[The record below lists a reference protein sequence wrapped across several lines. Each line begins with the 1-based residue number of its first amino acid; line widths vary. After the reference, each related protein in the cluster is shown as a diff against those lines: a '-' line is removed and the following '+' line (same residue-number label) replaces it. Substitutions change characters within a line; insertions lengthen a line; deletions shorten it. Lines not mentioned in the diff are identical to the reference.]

1 MARPPNLRQQRFA
14 AEMKRILS
22 DIVREASDELPELQG
37 ILVEVSDVRVTSDL
51 QQVRGYLLV
60 SPKEKQSFTVRLLNQ
75 HQKTIRYRLAQQ
87 IRHQVKVM
95 PTVQFFADEV
105 ELRARRVE
113 EILKNLPPP
122 GRDSTEA
129 SSDAG

>member
-22 DIVREASDELPELQG
+22 DIVREATEELPELSG
-37 ILVEVSDVRVTSDL
+37 ALVEVSDVRVTPDL
-51 QQVRGYLLV
+51 QQVRAYLLV
-60 SPKEKQSFTVRLLNQ
+60 SPSERQGFVVRLLNQ
-75 HQKTIRYRLAQQ
+75 HQKTIRYRLARH
-87 IRHQVKVM
+87 IRDRVKVM

-105 ELRARRVE
+105 ELQARRVE

-122 GRDSTEA
+122 AQDTPEA
-129 SSDAG
+129 D

>member
-22 DIVREASDELPELQG
+22 DIVREAGDELPELQG
-37 ILVEVSDVRVTSDL
+37 MLVEVSDVRVTSDL
-51 QQVRGYLLV
+51 QQIRAYLLV
-60 SPKEKQSFTVRLLNQ
+60 SPGEKQGFVVRLLNQ

-87 IRHQVKVM
+87 IRNQVKVM

-122 GRDSTEA
+122 GRDSSSEA
-129 SSDAG
+129 L

>member
-22 DIVREASDELPELQG
+22 DIVREAVEELPELNSS
-37 ILVEVSDVRVTSDL
+37 LVEVSDVRVTPDL
-51 QQVRGYLLV
+51 QQVRAYLLV
-60 SPKEKQSFTVRLLNQ
+60 SPSERQDFVVRLLNQ
-75 HQKTIRYRLAQQ
+75 HQKTIRYRLAQH
-87 IRHQVKVM
+87 IRDRVKVM

-122 GRDSTEA
+122 AQDTPQA
-129 SSDAG
+129 D

>member
-22 DIVREASDELPELQG
+22 DIVREAGEELPELHG
-37 ILVEVSDVRVTSDL
+37 MLVEVSDVRVTADL
-51 QQVRGYLLV
+51 QQVRVYLLV
-60 SPKEKQSFTVRLLNQ
+60 SPTEKQDFVVRLLNQ

-95 PTVQFFADEV
+95 PTVQFFVDEV

-113 EILKNLPPP
+113 EILRNLPPP
-122 GRDSTEA
+122 GRDST
-129 SSDAG
+129 S